1 MLLLLAGCALMLLA
15 TGVQIY
21 TEVNP
26 QLGRA
31 ARFLENWISDKW
43 ETTSAILK
51 QAEEEKML
59 STEKE
64 IFGFFQNK
72 KLPPHTSVFIYNK
85 DIQLQYWSDNLSL
98 PPNPISL
105 MQTEMRLT
113 KVGNTHYAVKKMNLD
128 DGMHAL
134 VLVGI
139 YNAYPASNQYL
150 RNGFIPNQ
158 PFLNRLTVNLQ
169 QDDAKRIT
177 KDIRIHNQ
185 VVFSIQDDPAK
196 SRPSHPLLMIIE
208 VLTFILIWIAI
219 NRHIRM
225 LLIRNHPKK
234 AAVLAFALILLS
246 DLFINWWHLPSFTR
260 ANFLFSSTTYA
271 SPILGD
277 SLGGLLTRIIML
289 HWVVRHGLKY
299 LLRQQTLSNTLKK
312 RILAALLTIFYYGV
326 IFIIFSI
333 HRHSVISLDLYN
345 INLLDTSSLIAV
357 FVIGLSISLLYLPI
371 SMLTP
376 KLTDRQ
382 WFLFTIPFQL
392 LMIGTGYL
400 IQAFHSISF
409 LIFSVLWFFVMLK
422 VIQILLHQLEVS
434 RRYRFIANIVI
445 LSLFAV
451 QGAGALLHFSSE
463 RRMELYRQ
471 EAVELASER
480 DLAEEYNISNILTEI
495 AADNFIRNYFTSP
508 YLSSVDLDR
517 RIQIRYLNEYQA
529 KYNIQIH
536 AYNSDGNVLRG
547 EGSKSLNELRSRIR
561 QKKVIQASPFL
572 FYLPVNAR
580 GEKYLAFF
588 NVEQDSQRIGYLS
601 IEFIPKIF
609 TPYSAYPELLRSGK
623 PTLDMATESRA
634 YAIYVNRK
642 LVSSTGDFTY
652 SERLIFP
659 LPENNA
665 FKQFRK
671 AGFEHILYRSGDK
684 VVVYSAPEKPLGGTI
699 SLFSYLLLFLIFFF
713 LITDAVGIHKHFWGK
728 YSIRGSLRQDTLQG
742 QIQRSMI
749 SLVLFSLL
757 MVALVTV
764 FYFTVQYSSYHNDR
778 LMQRADSVLKS
789 LDDYFNE
796 CGDDDEAS
804 AFEYVVG
811 QRLKQLAETFGLD
824 INVYG
829 KNGNLLGSSQPEMFK
844 RGIISSVMHPDAF
857 YQLRIEGFSRVM
869 QEEKIGRMS
878 FFAAYLPF
886 RGRNGEVLGYL
897 NFPYYGKQRS
907 IRNDIS
913 YFLVALV
920 NIYVLLVLG
929 AAAASIFLS
938 RAVTQPLEIITQG
951 IRRIEL
957 GRKNAPIE
965 WKNRDEI
972 GLLVKEYNRM
982 LDELANSAALLA
994 RSEREG
1000 AWREM
1005 AKQVAHE
1012 IKNPLTPMKLSIQFL
1027 QRAIHEDREDL
1038 PELVNT
1044 ISSRLVEQIET
1055 LSNIATAFSDFARM
1069 PLGKQ
1074 TPVNVAEVL
1083 NSVTDLFASEET
1095 ISLSKNIS
1103 TQEVMVIADK
1113 DQLIRVFNN
1122 LLKNALQAITEQNAR
1137 EIGVTL
1143 QVDNGQ
1149 CMISISDNGVGIAPE
1164 RAEKVFEP
1172 NFTTKTSGTG
1182 LGLAM
1187 SKSIIESAG
1196 GKIWFESNEPKG
1208 TVFFISL
1215 PLLQNKAS

>member
-1 MLLLLAGCALMLLA
+1 MLLGV
-15 TGVQIY
+15 GVQIY

-31 ARFLENWISDKW
+31 ARFLEKW
-43 ETTSAILK
+43 TSERWESATDILK
-51 QAEEEKML
+51 EAQKEKAL

-64 IFGFFQNK
+64 IFDFFQDK
-72 KLPPHTSVFIYNK
+72 EFPSHTSVFIYNK
-85 DIQLQYWSDNLSL
+85 DNQLLYWSDNLSL
-98 PPNPISL
+98 PANPLSL
-105 MQTEMRLT
+105 MGADMRLT
-113 KVGNTHYAVKKMNLD
+113 KVGNTHYAVRKISLTN
-128 DGMHAL
+128 GMYAL
-134 VLVGI
+134 VLAGI
-139 YNAYPASNQYL
+139 YNAYPVSNQYL
-150 RNGFIPNQ
+150 RNGFIPDK
-158 PFLNRLTVNLQ
+158 PFLKRLTVNLK
-169 QDDAKRIT
+169 QDDVRRAT
-177 KDIRIHNQ
+177 KDILFNNQ
-185 VVFSIQDDPAK
+185 VLFSIQDDPAK
-196 SRPSHPLLMIIE
+196 SRPSHPLLIIIE
-208 VLTFILIWIAI
+208 LLAMILIWIAI
-219 NRHIRM
+219 NRYVRIS
-225 LLIRNHPKK
+225 LISNRPNR
-234 AAVLAFALILLS
+234 AALLAFSFILLS
-246 DLFINWWHLPSFTR
+246 DLFINWWHLPAFSR
-260 ANFLFSSTTYA
+260 ANFLFSSSTYA

-277 SLGGLLTRIIML
+277 SLGGLLSRILML

-299 LLRQQTLSNTLKK
+299 LLRRQTLTLTNKK
-312 RILAALLTIFYYGV
+312 RILAGLITVLYYGV

-345 INLLDTSSLIAV
+345 INLLDSGSLIAV
-357 FVIGLSISLLYLPI
+357 FIIGLSISLLYLPV
-371 SMLTP
+371 SLLTP
-376 KLTDRQ
+376 QLTDRQ
-382 WFLFTIPFQL
+382 WLLFTLPFQL
-392 LMIGTGYL
+392 LMIGTGYV
-400 IQAFHSISF
+400 IQAFTNLSF
-409 LIFSVLWFFVMLK
+409 LAFVVMWFYVTLK
-422 VIQILLHQLEVS
+422 VIQFLVQRLELS
-434 RRYRFIANIVI
+434 RRYKFIANMVI

-451 QGAGALLHFSSE
+451 LGAGALLHFSAE

-480 DLAEEYNISNILTEI
+480 DLAEEYNISNILTQI
-495 AADNFIRNYFTSP
+495 AEDNFIRNYFTSP

-536 AYNSDGNVLRG
+536 AYNADGNVLRG

-561 QKKVIQASPFL
+561 QKKVIQASPYL
-572 FYLPVNAR
+572 FYLPVNAK

-623 PTLDMATESRA
+623 PTLDMVNESRA
-634 YAIYVNRK
+634 YAIYANRK

-652 SERLIFP
+652 SERLSFP
-659 LPENNA
+659 MPENNA
-665 FKQFRK
+665 FSQFRK
-671 AGFEHILYRSGDK
+671 AGFDHILYRSGDK
-684 VVVYSAPEKPLGGTI
+684 VVVYSAPGKPFGETI

-713 LITDAVGIHKHFWGK
+713 LITDAVGIHKHFWGQ
-728 YSIRGSLRQDTLQG
+728 YSIRRSLRQDTLQR

-749 SLVLFSLL
+749 ALVLFSLL
-757 MVALVTV
+757 MVAIVTV
-764 FYFTVQYSSYHNDR
+764 FYFTVQYSAYHNDR
-778 LMQRADSVLKS
+778 LMQRADSVMKS

-796 CGDDDEAS
+796 CGDDDEAA
-804 AFEYVVG
+804 AFEYVVS

-844 RGIISSVMHPDAF
+844 GGIISSMMHPRAF
-857 YQLRIEGFSRVM
+857 YHLCIEGLSRVM
-869 QEEKIGRMS
+869 QEEKIGKLG

-982 LDELANSAALLA
+982 LEELANSANMLA

-1012 IKNPLTPMKLSIQFL
+1012 IKNPLTPMKLSIQYL
-1027 QRAIHEDREDL
+1027 QRAIQEDREDL

-1044 ISSRLVEQIET
+1044 VSNRLVEQIET

-1069 PLGKQ
+1069 PLGNQ
-1074 TPVNVAEVL
+1074 APVNIAEVL
-1083 NSVTDLFASEET
+1083 NSVTDLFASEES
-1095 ISLSKNIS
+1095 IQLHKRIES
-1103 TQEVMVIADK
+1103 QEVIVMADK

-1122 LLKNALQAITEQNAR
+1122 LLKNALQAIPEHIKG
-1137 EIGVTL
+1137 EIRVTL
-1143 QVDNGQ
+1143 QIHNDQ

-1187 SKSIIESAG
+1187 SRSIIESGG
-1196 GKIWFESNEPKG
+1196 GKIWFEPNEPKG

>member
-1 MLLLLAGCALMLLA
+1 MLIGI
-15 TGVQIY
+15 GVQIY

-31 ARFLENWISDKW
+31 ARFLEKW
-43 ETTSAILK
+43 TGERWESGHAILQEALHEK
-51 QAEEEKML
+51 ALGTEEE
-59 STEKE
+59 
-64 IFGFFQNK
+64 IFDFFQGK
-72 KLPPHTSVFIYNK
+72 QLPSHTSVFIYSKEN
-85 DIQLQYWSDNLSL
+85 QLLYWSDNLSL
-98 PPNPISL
+98 PANPLSL
-105 MQTEMRLT
+105 MRSEMRLT
-113 KVGNTHYAVKKMNLD
+113 KVGNTHYAVRKISLPK
-128 DGMHAL
+128 GMHAL
-134 VLVGI
+134 ILVGI
-139 YNAYPASNQYL
+139 YNAYPAPNQYL
-150 RNGFIPNQ
+150 RNGFIPNE
-158 PFLNRLTVNLQ
+158 PYLNQLTVNLQ
-169 QDDAKRIT
+169 QDDAQRIT
-177 KDIRIHNQ
+177 RDIRFNNQ
-185 VVFSIQDDPAK
+185 VVFSIQDDPSK
-196 SRPSHPLLMIIE
+196 SRPSHPLLIIVE
-208 VLTFILIWIAI
+208 VLALILIWVAI
-219 NRHIRM
+219 NRHVRM
-225 LLIRNHPKK
+225 LLIRNNPKR
-234 AAVLAFALILLS
+234 AALLALALIFLS
-246 DLFINWWHLPSFTR
+246 DLFINWWHLPSFSR

-271 SPILGD
+271 SPVLGD
-277 SLGGLLTRIIML
+277 SLGGLLLRIIMM

-299 LLRQQTLSNTLKK
+299 LMRRYTLSSTIRK
-312 RILAALLTIFYYGV
+312 RILAGLVAVFYYGV
-326 IFIIFSI
+326 IFIIYSI

-345 INLLDTSSLIAV
+345 INLLDSASLVAV
-357 FVIGLSISLLYLPI
+357 CIIGLSISLLYLPV
-371 SMLTP
+371 SFLTP
-376 KLTDRQ
+376 QLTDRQ
-382 WFLFTIPFQL
+382 WLVFTFPFQL
-392 LMIGTGYL
+392 AMIGIGYL
-400 IQAFHSISF
+400 MQAFTSLSF
-409 LIFSVLWFFVMLK
+409 LAFSVIWFYVTLK
-422 VIQILLHQLEVS
+422 AIQFLLHQLEVS
-434 RRYRFIANIVI
+434 RRYRFIANMVI

-451 QGAGALLHFSSE
+451 LGAGALLHFSSE

-495 AADNFIRNYFTSP
+495 AEDNFIRNYFTSP

-536 AYNSDGNVLRG
+536 AYNADGNVLRG

-561 QKKVIQASPFL
+561 QKKVIQASPYL
-572 FYLPVNAR
+572 YYLPVNAK

-588 NVEQDSQRIGYLS
+588 NVEQDSQKIGYLS

-652 SERLIFP
+652 SERFSFP
-659 LPENNA
+659 LPENNT
-665 FKQFRK
+665 FRELRK
-671 AGFEHILYRSGDK
+671 AGFDHILYRSGDK
-684 VVVYSAPEKPLGGTI
+684 VVVYSAPEKPFGGTI

-713 LITDAVGIHKHFWGK
+713 LITDAVGIHKHFWGQ
-728 YSIRGSLRQDTLQG
+728 YSIRRSLRQDTLQR

-749 SLVLFSLL
+749 ALVLFSLL
-757 MVALVTV
+757 MVAIVTV

-796 CGDDDEAS
+796 CGDDDEAA
-804 AFEYVVG
+804 AFEYVVS

-824 INVYG
+824 INVYRR
-829 KNGNLLGSSQPEMFK
+829 NGNLLGSSQPEMFK
-844 RGIISSVMHPDAF
+844 IGIISSVMHPEAF

-869 QEEKIGRMS
+869 QEEKIGRMG

-982 LDELANSAALLA
+982 LDELSNSASLLA

-1012 IKNPLTPMKLSIQFL
+1012 IKNPLTPMKLSIQYL
-1027 QRAIHEDREDL
+1027 QRAIREDREDL

-1044 ISSRLVEQIET
+1044 ISNRLVEQIET

-1074 TPVNVAEVL
+1074 APVNIAEVL

-1095 ISLSKNIS
+1095 IQLHKRIES
-1103 TQEVMVIADK
+1103 QEVMVMADK

-1122 LLKNALQAITEQNAR
+1122 LLKNALQAIPEQKKG

-1143 QVDNGQ
+1143 QIVNDQ
-1149 CMISISDNGVGIAPE
+1149 CMISIADNGVGIAPD

-1187 SKSIIESAG
+1187 SRSIIESGG

>member
-1 MLLLLAGCALMLLA
+1 
-15 TGVQIY
+15 
-21 TEVNP
+21 
-26 QLGRA
+26 
-31 ARFLENWISDKW
+31 
-43 ETTSAILK
+43 
-51 QAEEEKML
+51 
-59 STEKE
+59 
-64 IFGFFQNK
+64 
-72 KLPPHTSVFIYNK
+72 
-85 DIQLQYWSDNLSL
+85 
-98 PPNPISL
+98 
-105 MQTEMRLT
+105 MR
-113 KVGNTHYAVKKMNLD
+113 
-128 DGMHAL
+128 
-134 VLVGI
+134 
-139 YNAYPASNQYL
+139 
-150 RNGFIPNQ
+150 
-158 PFLNRLTVNLQ
+158 
-169 QDDAKRIT
+169 
-177 KDIRIHNQ
+177 
-185 VVFSIQDDPAK
+185 
-196 SRPSHPLLMIIE
+196 
-208 VLTFILIWIAI
+208 
-219 NRHIRM
+219 
-225 LLIRNHPKK
+225 
-234 AAVLAFALILLS
+234 
-246 DLFINWWHLPSFTR
+246 
-260 ANFLFSSTTYA
+260 
-271 SPILGD
+271 
-277 SLGGLLTRIIML
+277 
-289 HWVVRHGLKY
+289 Y
-299 LLRQQTLSNTLKK
+299 LLRQQLLSDTSKK
-312 RILAALLTIFYYGV
+312 RILAGLFTVLYYGV
-326 IFIIFSI
+326 VFVIFSI

-345 INLLDTSSLIAV
+345 INLLDIGSLVAV
-357 FVIGLSISLLYLPI
+357 FMIILCTSLLYLPV
-371 SMLTP
+371 SLLNP

-382 WFLFTIPFQL
+382 WLLFTIPFQL
-392 LMIGTGYL
+392 LMIAIGYA
-400 IQAFHSISF
+400 IQAFTNLSF
-409 LIFSVLWFFVMLK
+409 PVFVLIWFYVTLK
-422 VIQILLHQLEVS
+422 VIQFFLHRLEVS
-434 RRYRFIANIVI
+434 RRYRFIANMVV

-451 QGAGALLHFSSE
+451 LGAGALLHFSAE

-495 AADNFIRNYFTSP
+495 ADDNFIRNYFTSP

-517 RIQIRYLNEYQA
+517 RIQLRYLNEYQA

-536 AYNSDGNVLRG
+536 AYNADGNVLRG

-561 QKKVIQASPFL
+561 QRKVIQASSYL
-572 FYLPVNAR
+572 FYLPVNAK

-588 NVEQDSQRIGYLS
+588 NVQQDSQGIGYLS

-609 TPYSAYPELLRSGK
+609 TPYSAYPELLRSGN

-652 SERLIFP
+652 SERLSFP
-659 LPENNA
+659 IPDNNA
-665 FKQFRK
+665 FGQVSRGDFD
-671 AGFEHILYRSGDK
+671 HILYRSGDK

-699 SLFSYLLLFLIFFF
+699 SLFSYLLLLLIVFF
-713 LITDAVGIHKHFWGK
+713 LLADAVGIHKHFWGK
-728 YSIRGSLRQDTLQG
+728 YSIRRSLRQDTLQR

-757 MVALVTV
+757 MVAVVTV

-796 CGDDDEAS
+796 CGDDDEAA
-804 AFEYVVG
+804 AFEYVVS

-844 RGIISSVMHPDAF
+844 TGIISSVMHPEAF
-857 YQLRIEGFSRVM
+857 YHLRIAGFSRVM
-869 QEEKIGRMS
+869 QEEKIGKMG

-982 LDELANSAALLA
+982 LEELANSASLLA

-1027 QRAIHEDREDL
+1027 QRAIREGREDL

-1044 ISSRLVEQIET
+1044 ISNRLVEQIET

-1069 PLGKQ
+1069 PLGNQ
-1074 TPVNVAEVL
+1074 APVNIAEVL

-1095 ISLSKNIS
+1095 ILLTKKMEAR
-1103 TQEVMVIADK
+1103 EVMVMADK

-1122 LLKNALQAITEQNAR
+1122 LLKNALQAIPEQKKG

-1143 QVDNGQ
+1143 QVVNDQ
-1149 CMISISDNGVGIAPE
+1149 CMISFADNGVGIASE

-1187 SKSIIESAG
+1187 SKSIIESGG
-1196 GKIWFESNEPKG
+1196 GKIWFEPNEPKG

-1215 PLLQNKAS
+1215 PILQNKSS